1 MGEILALI
9 VLALAIFAFIL
20 VLLAVCKVVYFV
32 KRTKYIYGLRKKL
45 KMQQSAAESVTENPK
60 EGEKV

>member
-1 MGEILALI
+1 MGQILALI
-9 VLALAIFAFIL
+9 VLALAIFAFLL
-20 VLLAVCKVVYFV
+20 VLLAVCKAVYFG

-45 KMQQSAAESVTENPK
+45 KMQQSVTESVTNNSE